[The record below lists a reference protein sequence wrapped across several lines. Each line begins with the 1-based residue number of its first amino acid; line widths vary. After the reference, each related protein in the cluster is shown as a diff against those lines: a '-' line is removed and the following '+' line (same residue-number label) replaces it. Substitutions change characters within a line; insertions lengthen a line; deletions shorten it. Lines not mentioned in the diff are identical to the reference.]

1 MSASRPSPGVPALDG
16 ELRSRLGRRF
26 GQRVEPWLDAL
37 PEVLLGLAERWQIEL
52 RSLIQ
57 RGTFS
62 VVIRCRT
69 ADGRPAVLKISP
81 DQTRIRAEAA
91 ALARWTTDHVPDV
104 YAVDGGVGALLME
117 AIEPGTPLVES
128 PERPS
133 MASVAA
139 LFRSLHESG
148 SPDPGYQPLAKR
160 IAHLFESSRKL
171 YAWKPDLVELVPPE
185 LCERSRELAQ
195 RLAADAAEAV
205 LLHGDLT
212 PVNVLD
218 GGEARGL
225 VAIDPAPCIGDPA
238 FDAIDLVLWRADDA
252 GTVAR
257 RIDELAALRAW
268 DPRRLHDWCAAF
280 AGMVALEIAEASSG
294 SPAELQPLLALAAGV

>member
-1 MSASRPSPGVPALDG
+1 VPALDG
-16 ELRSRLGRRF
+16 ELRLRLCRRF

-52 RSLIQ
+52 GSLIQ
-57 RGTFS
+57 RGSFS

-69 ADGRPAVLKISP
+69 AEGRPAVLKISP
-81 DQTRIRAEAA
+81 DQTRIWAEAA
-91 ALARWTTDHVPDV
+91 ALARWTTDHVPGV
-104 YAVDGGVGALLME
+104 YAVDGGAGALLME
-117 AIEPGTPLVES
+117 AIEPGTPLVEWR
-128 PERPS
+128 ERPS
-133 MASVAA
+133 TASVAA
-139 LFRSLHESG
+139 LVRSLHEGG
-148 SPDPGYQPLAKR
+148 SPDPEYQPLAER
-160 IAHLFESSRKL
+160 IAYLFESSGKL
-171 YAWKPDLVELVPPE
+171 YEWKPDLVELVSPE
-185 LCERSRELAQ
+185 LYERSRELAL

-252 GTVAR
+252 GTVVR
-257 RIDELAALRAW
+257 RVDELAELRGW
-268 DPRRLHDWCAAF
+268 DAARLHDWCAAF

-294 SPAELQPLLALAAGV
+294 SSAQLQALVALAASV